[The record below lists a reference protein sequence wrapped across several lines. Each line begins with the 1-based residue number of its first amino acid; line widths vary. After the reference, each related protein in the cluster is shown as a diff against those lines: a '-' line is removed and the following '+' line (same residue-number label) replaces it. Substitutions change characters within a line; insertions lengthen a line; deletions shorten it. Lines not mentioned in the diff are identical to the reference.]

1 MIPVGTRIGS
11 YETLGLIAAG
21 GMGEVYRVRDTRL
34 NRQVAIKFISAGV
47 ADADARRRFQQEA
60 QTASALNHPHILTV
74 FEAGEWD
81 RLAGEDRMTG
91 RRVELRPHDGGVEP
105 LRVGM
110 VEISL
115 TLPCRRRRSRVC
127 RR

>member
-11 YETLGLIAAG
+11 YETLGLIATG
-21 GMGEVYRVRDTRL
+21 GMGEVYRARDTRL
-34 NRQVAIKFISAGV
+34 NRQVAIKFVSAGV

-81 RLAGEDRMTG
+81 GPGLSG
-91 RRVELRPHDGGVEP
+91 LGVSSTAA
-105 LRVGM
+105 R
-110 VEISL
+110 
-115 TLPCRRRRSRVC
+115 
-127 RR
+127 